1 MTMALVDSGVSAQ
14 EIKISP
20 AINIPDKHTTAP
32 GQHNRKR
39 MIVMGT
45 VFGFKGYVLKRPFG
59 HMQGFCRHVK
69 WLTGTVNV
77 ELRSGCAYV
86 MKAALMIEQVEITAQ
101 EGGIV

>member
-1 MTMALVDSGVSAQ
+1 MALVDGGVPAQ
-14 EIKISP
+14 KIEISSVID
-20 AINIPDKHTTAP
+20 IPDKNTAAP
-32 GQHNRKR
+32 GQNDRQR

-59 HMQGFCRHVK
+59 HMQSFCRHVK

-101 EGGIV
+101 ERGIV